1 MSNPVYPGPRP
12 YRRKASGVYL
22 LPLLVVP
29 LIVYNL
35 VAFVAF
41 GGGGAGWGNA
51 VFSISMVSGAVWSL
65 TGSDLLLVLGL
76 IFLFFEILK
85 STRTGAASIIEH
97 ILSTAVFVIYL
108 VEFLLVG
115 AAATSTFFILMV
127 MSLIDVVAGFSVSI
141 TSAERDISYN

>member
-1 MSNPVYPGPRP
+1 MSNAVYPGPRP
-12 YRRKASGVYL
+12 FRRKASGVYL

-41 GGGGAGWGNA
+41 GGSGAGWGNA

-65 TGSDLLLVLGL
+65 TASDLLLVLGL